1 MQKNILYISYDGM
14 TDPLG
19 QSQVLPYLC
28 GLSQKGYRYTLIS
41 CEKPERY
48 EANSAIIEKI
58 CTENHIDWQPMIY
71 HKNPPVLSTIW
82 DVISLKRKTY
92 KLYLQK
98 KFDLTHCRGYISS
111 LIGLSLKRKHGVP
124 FLFDMRG
131 FWADEKKDAGVWP
144 LSNPLYKL
152 VFEFFKKK
160 EVDFIKDSAAIISL
174 THAGKNEML
183 RWDLDIS
190 PEKINVIPCCV
201 DTAHFSAKNMQ
212 SEIIQSLKESLNINS
227 SETILSYL
235 GSIGTWYMLDEM
247 LNFFLIWLQ
256 IHPNS
261 KLLFITHDEHER
273 IQKAASERNISDK
286 IIIRP
291 GQRHEVPALLAL
303 SQVSLFFIRSTYSKM
318 SSSPTKQ
325 GEIMA
330 MGIPIICNTGVGDT
344 DTIVKNY
351 NSGVLVSDFNETGY
365 CQAILDFDKK
375 NFEPEI
381 LRKGAIDYFDLE
393 KGVESY
399 FKVYHS
405 IEACQKIKV

>member
-19 QSQVLPYLC
+19 QSQVLPYIC

-48 EANSAIIEKI
+48 EANRAIIEKI
-58 CTENHIDWQPMIY
+58 CTENHIDWQPMLY

-82 DVISLKRKTY
+82 DVISLQRKAF
-92 KLYLQK
+92 KLHIQK

-111 LIGLSLKRKHGVP
+111 LIGLSLKRKHSVP

-131 FWADEKKDAGVWP
+131 FWADEKKDAGAWP
-144 LSNPLYKL
+144 LSNPLYKM
-152 VFEFFKKK
+152 VYEFFKLK
-160 EVDFIKDSAAIISL
+160 EVDFIKESDAIVSL
-174 THAGKNEML
+174 TNAGKNEML
-183 RWDLDIS
+183 RWDLDINS
-190 PEKINVIPCCV
+190 DKIRVIPCCV
-201 DTAHFSAKNMQ
+201 DTEHFSAKRITAQ
-212 SEIIQSLKESLNINS
+212 EIETLRKNLKIQS

-235 GSIGTWYMLDEM
+235 GSIGTWYMLEEM
-247 LNFFLIWLQ
+247 LDFFLIWLQ
-256 IHPNS
+256 FHPNS

-273 IQKAASERNISDK
+273 INKAASERNISDK

-291 GQRHEVPALLAL
+291 GQRQEVPALLAL
-303 SQVSLFFIRSTYSKM
+303 SQASLFFIRPTYSKM

-344 DTIVKNY
+344 DTIVKKY
-351 NSGVLVSDFNETGY
+351 NSGALVSEFNEAGY
-365 CQAILDFDKK
+365 RQAILDFDNK
-375 NFEPEI
+375 NFEPEN
-381 LRKGAIDYFDLE
+381 LREGSIDYFDLK

-399 FKVYHS
+399 FNIIS
-405 IEACQKIKV
+405 NI